1 MNKSIFNIPFQHDD
15 INAKTVIGLERISE
29 AFRTLL
35 WEHAKEVKLS
45 PIQIQI
51 LIFVAYHDDKLC
63 TVSHLAKEFNL
74 TKPTISDAVK
84 VLEQKEMISKNKTSA
99 DSRSYFISLTKG
111 GQQKVSETELFA
123 NPIKKEIS
131 KLTIK
136 EQESLFSTISTL
148 IHKLHKSG
156 VITIQRTCYACKYYE
171 SKDSNNGY
179 CNLIKKDIS
188 SNTVRLDC
196 PEFAEKA

>member
-29 AFRTLL
+29 AFRALL

-84 VLEQKEMISKNKTSA
+84 VLELKEMISKNKTSA
-99 DSRSYFISLTKG
+99 DSRSYFISLTKDG
-111 GQQKVSETELFA
+111 KEKVSQTELFA
-123 NPIKKEIS
+123 NPIKKQIA
-131 KLTIK
+131 KLTTE
-136 EQESLFSTISTL
+136 EQESLFGTISTL
-148 IHKLHKSG
+148 IHKLNASG
-156 VITIQRTCYACKYYE
+156 VITVQRTCYACKYYE
-171 SKDSNNGY
+171 VHNSNNGY
-179 CNLIKKDIS
+179 CNLIQKDIVS
-188 SNTVRLDC
+188 KAIRLDC
-196 PEFAEKA
+196 PEFEEKS